1 MSSPALAKV
10 RGKNRG
16 ANSHAPQRTNTLPTN
31 MMTVLSRI
39 KVDMPL
45 NSSGPRSKWGKRRA
59 GSSRYS
65 FMSHHSQDSN
75 ASKQP
80 FADVEEEFLHA
91 AEFGD
96 VPNVKKILAE
106 NADLNIDCIDAL
118 GRTALRLAV
127 KNEHLEV
134 VEVLLEKSN
143 QHHIAE
149 AVLQAISAGHTQ
161 IAETILKHRRYLEMW
176 KERRKLGD
184 TDGFYKTAYPDSQF
198 SPDITPLILASQKN
212 QYEIVQLL
220 LLRGDTIHNPHK
232 FSCNCTECRNK
243 MKFDQLRLAKYRLN
257 AYRGLASEA
266 YISLS
271 SKDPILTA
279 FELASELRKLSRVE
293 KHFKREYRDLADQL
307 SDYVVKLLDRI
318 RTQRELELVLN
329 KTGRHHQEKY
339 ANLARFKLA
348 IQFKEKKFVAHASCQ
363 QRVVRTW
370 YNGMGKLERASWPM
384 RLSMMSL
391 FVMAYPFLVFAH
403 IFFPSSKGA
412 KVLQFPVVKFLCH
425 AMSFLAFLLL
435 IVVST
440 IESTK
445 SVSAERTLRSQHP
458 DEHVNYLSYRR
469 IHNNT
474 VYGED
479 FPLRANFPSV
489 TEMMMSL
496 WIVGMVCQEC
506 NQIFHNGVYEHM
518 MDLYNLLDFVL
529 LSVYIATFTLRYWV
543 MYKFH
548 IALDFFSDPNN
559 INLTSVESPLENVY
573 WMNTDRIFWSPYDPM
588 NMQEGAFSVAN
599 ILSVIRIIY
608 LLPANESLGP
618 LQISLVRMIKVRKW
632 ARRRPPP
639 TRTKR
644 SETGR
649 VLHTAPVQN
658 RIFWSPT
665 DPINLLE
672 GQFAIANILSF
683 SRISYLLPANE
694 ILGPLQI
701 SLGRMLKD
709 IAKFLALFILV
720 IFAFMVGLH
729 NLFWYYSERNN
740 IELNLDDRPDP
751 GEVKAE
757 INFGGVLATFRTVFW
772 SLFGRGEPDAVK
784 LGGYNNTFTQD
795 IGYVIYGTYNI
806 AMVTVLL
813 NMLIAMMTRS
823 FTLIAEDSDREWKF
837 ARSMLYMDYIGSG
850 GTLPAPLNI
859 IGAPKALL
867 RMIFCRCCCCSNE
880 EPEDDDQPEEEEPS
894 MYPPKRNRNMDL
906 ANGRDSPRMPP
917 GKHNASERAI
927 GGAHPVDD
935 ISAVELYE
943 TNGRVNDAFE
953 GTPTKTT
960 PRRAQATLVPVE
972 VEEETLTY
980 QQTMQRIV
988 QRYIF
993 DIQREA
999 EVTEDDFEE
1008 IKQDISSFRY
1018 DLVNQMTNKA
1028 AVEEELKNNMAT
1040 ILGQLQAMKEEMG
1053 GGTSEKRQGKIFE
1066 KKMDSVVGKIKADVS
1081 STSPS
1086 LSDGIDDQHAED
1098 GAPIDPDV
1106 PHANKTELDQE
1117 QS

>member
-1 MSSPALAKV
+1 MYSAGIQARFITRLKRKRRQRMQAMIQAEQAPPSL
-10 RGKNRG
+10 G
-16 ANSHAPQRTNTLPTN
+16 AQ
-31 MMTVLSRI
+31 
-39 KVDMPL
+39 VDMPL
-45 NSSGPRSKWGKRRA
+45 NSSGPRSKWGKRRN
-59 GSSRYS
+59 GSNRYS

-220 LLRGDTIHNPHK
+220 LLRDDTIHNPHK

-348 IQFKEKKFVAHASCQ
+348 IQYKEKKFVAHASCQ

-384 RLSMMSL
+384 RLSMIAL

-445 SVSAERTLRSQHP
+445 SVSATRTMESH
-458 DEHVNYLSYRR
+458 YLAYRR

-518 MDLYNLLDFVL
+518 RDLYNLLDFVL

-543 MYKFH
+543 MYK
-548 IALDFFSDPNN
+548 ANRSSPEESNLNPTDFMTVCASYC
-559 INLTSVESPLENVY
+559 LPLCDFCLA
-573 WMNTDRIFWSPYDPM
+573 DRIFWSPYDPM

-618 LQISLVRMIKVRKW
+618 LQISLVRMIK
-632 ARRRPPP
+632 
-639 TRTKR
+639 
-644 SETGR
+644 
-649 VLHTAPVQN
+649 
-658 RIFWSPT
+658 
-665 DPINLLE
+665 
-672 GQFAIANILSF
+672 
-683 SRISYLLPANE
+683 
-694 ILGPLQI
+694 
-701 SLGRMLKD
+701 D

-740 IELNLDDRPDP
+740 IELNLPDRPDP

-837 ARSMLYMDYIGSG
+837 ARSMLYMDYIGNG

-867 RMIFCRCCCCSNE
+867 RMIFCRCCCSKDDQE
-880 EPEDDDQPEEEEPS
+880 EEEQPEEEPQ
-894 MYPPKRNRNMDL
+894 MYPPKRNRNVDIS
-906 ANGRDSPRMPP
+906 NGRDSPRMHP
-917 GKHNASERAI
+917 GKHTSDRAI

-943 TNGRVNDAFE
+943 TNGRVNEAFE

-960 PRRAQATLVPVE
+960 PRRAQATLIPVE

-1028 AVEEELKNNMAT
+1028 AVEEELKNNMTT
-1040 ILGQLQAMKEEMG
+1040 ILNQLQAMKEDMG
-1053 GGTSEKRQGKIFE
+1053 GTGASEKTHGKIFE
-1066 KKMDSVVGKIKADVS
+1066 KKMDSVVGKIKADVNAA
-1081 STSPS
+1081 S
-1086 LSDGIDDQHAED
+1086 LSLSQYREDQQGEDTASTDQAQDQELSGAGIT
-1098 GAPIDPDV
+1098 G
-1106 PHANKTELDQE
+1106 LDQPHT
-1117 QS
+1117 QQN